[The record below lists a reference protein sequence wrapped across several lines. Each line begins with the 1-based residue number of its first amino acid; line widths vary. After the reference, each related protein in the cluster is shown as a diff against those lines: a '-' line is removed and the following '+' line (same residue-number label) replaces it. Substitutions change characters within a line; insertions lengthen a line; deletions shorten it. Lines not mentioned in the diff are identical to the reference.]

1 MAGELFI
8 VSTPIGNLNDITL
21 RAIQTI
27 KDVDFILAEDTR
39 VARKLLN
46 HLGIKANLQS
56 LNEHNE
62 LKKIPSVLSHLLK
75 GKNIALI
82 SDAGT
87 PLISDPGFQLVK
99 RAKKESL
106 RVVPIPGCS
115 AAIAAL
121 SASGIPTDRFYFY
134 GFLPKTKNKR
144 VDALKKLATKEESII
159 LYESVHRL
167 SSSIEDIIKVFG
179 KSHIAVLCKEITK
192 LHEEFIGNDLEEIRL
207 FLMDN
212 PSKIKG
218 EFTLILNG
226 KESSEEPN
234 TEKIDSIL
242 NELLPI
248 VSVKVAVRI
257 CSISTGFNKNKIYK
271 RAIELKS

>member
-1 MAGELFI
+1 MVGELFI

-62 LKKIPSVLSHLLK
+62 LKKIPIVLSHLLK

-106 RVVPIPGCS
+106 
-115 AAIAAL
+115 
-121 SASGIPTDRFYFY
+121 
-134 GFLPKTKNKR
+134 
-144 VDALKKLATKEESII
+144 E
-159 LYESVHRL
+159 
-167 SSSIEDIIKVFG
+167 
-179 KSHIAVLCKEITK
+179 
-192 LHEEFIGNDLEEIRL
+192 
-207 FLMDN
+207 
-212 PSKIKG
+212 
-218 EFTLILNG
+218 
-226 KESSEEPN
+226 
-234 TEKIDSIL
+234 
-242 NELLPI
+242 
-248 VSVKVAVRI
+248 
-257 CSISTGFNKNKIYK
+257 
-271 RAIELKS
+271 

>member
-1 MAGELFI
+1 MKGELFI
-8 VSTPIGNLNDITL
+8 VSTPIGNLDDITL
-21 RAIQTI
+21 RAIQTLQNI
-27 KDVDFILAEDTR
+27 DFILAEDTR
-39 VARKLLN
+39 VAKKLLK

-62 LKKIPSVLSHLLK
+62 LKKIPIVLKHLLE

-99 RAKKESL
+99 QAKKEAL
-106 RVVPIPGCS
+106 RVIPIPGCS

-121 SASGIPTDRFYFY
+121 SVSGIPTDRFYFY

-144 VDALKKLATKEESII
+144 LDVLKKLVKKEETII
-159 LYESVHRL
+159 VYESVHRL
-167 SSSIEDIIKVFG
+167 SSSINDMIEVFG
-179 KSHIAVLCKEITK
+179 KKHIAVLCKEITK
-192 LHEEFIGNDLEEIRL
+192 LHEELIGVNLEEIRV
-207 FLMDN
+207 FLMEN

-218 EFTLILNG
+218 EFTVILNG
-226 KESSEEPN
+226 KISSEINN

-242 NELLPI
+242 KELLPI
-248 VSVKVAVRI
+248 VSVKVAVKI
-257 CSISTGFNKNKIYK
+257 CSISTGYNKNKIYK
-271 RAIELKS
+271 RALELKI

>member
-1 MAGELFI
+1 MVGELFI

-62 LKKIPSVLSHLLK
+62 LKKIPIVLSHLSK

-82 SDAGT
+82 CDAGT

-106 RVVPIPGCS
+106 RVIPIPGCS

-121 SASGIPTDRFYFY
+121 TASGIPTDRFYFY

-144 VDALKKLATKEESII
+144 LDALKTLVTKEESII

-167 SSSIEDIIKVFG
+167 SSSIEDMIKVFG

-192 LHEEFIGNDLEEIRL
+192 LHEEFIGNNLEEIRL

-242 NELLPI
+242 KELLPI
-248 VSVKVAVRI
+248 VSVKVAVKI

>member
-1 MAGELFI
+1 MQGELFL

-27 KDVDFILAEDTR
+27 KDVDFIFAEDTR

-62 LKKIPSVLSHLLK
+62 LKKIPIVLSHLLK

-121 SASGIPTDRFYFY
+121 TASGIPTDRFYFY

-144 VDALKKLATKEESII
+144 LDALKTLVTRGESII

-167 SSSIEDIIKVFG
+167 SSSIEDMIKVFG

-192 LHEEFIGNDLEEIRL
+192 LHEEFIGNNLEEIRL
-207 FLMDN
+207 FLMNN

-226 KESSEEPN
+226 TASSEEPN

-242 NELLPI
+242 QELLPI
-248 VSVKVAVRI
+248 VSVKVAVKI

-271 RAIELKS
+271 RAIELKH

>member
-1 MAGELFI
+1 MVGELFI

-46 HLGIKANLQS
+46 HLGIKANLES

-62 LKKIPSVLSHLLK
+62 LKKIPIVLSHLLK

-106 RVVPIPGCS
+106 RVIPIPGSS

-121 SASGIPTDRFYFY
+121 TATGVPTDRFYFY

-144 VDALKKLATKEESII
+144 LDALKTLVTKEESII

-167 SSSIEDIIKVFG
+167 SSSIEDMIKVFG

-192 LHEEFIGNDLEEIRL
+192 LHEEFIGNNLEEIRL

-226 KESSEEPN
+226 KDSTEEPN

-242 NELLPI
+242 KELLPI
-248 VSVKVAVRI
+248 VSVKVAVKI
-257 CSISTGFNKNKIYK
+257 CSISTGYNKNKIYK

>member
-1 MAGELFI
+1 MVGELFI

-62 LKKIPSVLSHLLK
+62 LKKIPIVLSHLLK

-106 RVVPIPGCS
+106 RVIPIPGCS

-121 SASGIPTDRFYFY
+121 SASGMPTDRFYFY

-144 VDALKKLATKEESII
+144 VDALKKLVIKEESII

-242 NELLPI
+242 KELLPM
-248 VSVKVAVRI
+248 VSVKVAVKI

-271 RAIELKS
+271 RALELKP

>member
-144 VDALKKLATKEESII
+144 VDALKKLATKE
-159 LYESVHRL
+159 
-167 SSSIEDIIKVFG
+167 K
-179 KSHIAVLCKEITK
+179 
-192 LHEEFIGNDLEEIRL
+192 DLE
-207 FLMDN
+207 
-212 PSKIKG
+212 
-218 EFTLILNG
+218 T
-226 KESSEEPN
+226 
-234 TEKIDSIL
+234 
-242 NELLPI
+242 
-248 VSVKVAVRI
+248 
-257 CSISTGFNKNKIYK
+257 
-271 RAIELKS
+271 

>member
-1 MAGELFI
+1 MLGELFI

-62 LKKIPSVLSHLLK
+62 LKKIPIVLSHLLK

-106 RVVPIPGCS
+106 RVIPIPGCS

-121 SASGIPTDRFYFY
+121 TASGVPTDRFYFY

-144 VDALKKLATKEESII
+144 LDTLKTLVTKEESII

-167 SSSIEDIIKVFG
+167 SSSIEDMIKVFG

-192 LHEEFIGNDLEEIRL
+192 LHEDFIGNNLEEIRL

-226 KESSEEPN
+226 KDSTEEPN

-242 NELLPI
+242 KELLPI
-248 VSVKVAVRI
+248 VSVKVAVKI
-257 CSISTGFNKNKIYK
+257 CSISTGYNKNKIYK

>member
-1 MAGELFI
+1 MVGELFI

-46 HLGIKANLQS
+46 HLGIKAELQS

-62 LKKIPSVLSHLLK
+62 LKKIPIVLNHLSK

-106 RVVPIPGCS
+106 RVIPIPGCS

-121 SASGIPTDRFYFY
+121 TASGVPTDRFYFY

-144 VDALKKLATKEESII
+144 LDALKILVTKEESII

-167 SSSIEDIIKVFG
+167 SSSIEDMIKVFG

-192 LHEEFIGNDLEEIRL
+192 LHEEFVGNNLEEIRL

-234 TEKIDSIL
+234 IEKIDSIL
-242 NELLPI
+242 KELLPI
-248 VSVKVAVRI
+248 VSVKVAVKI
-257 CSISTGFNKNKIYK
+257 CSISTGFNKNIIYK
-271 RAIELKS
+271 RAIELKP

>member
-62 LKKIPSVLSHLLK
+62 LKKIPIVLSHLLK

-106 RVVPIPGCS
+106 RVIPIPGCS

-121 SASGIPTDRFYFY
+121 TASGVPTDRFYFY

-144 VDALKKLATKEESII
+144 LDTLKTLVTKEESII

-167 SSSIEDIIKVFG
+167 SSSIEDMIKVFG

-192 LHEEFIGNDLEEIRL
+192 LHEEFIGNNLEEIRL

-226 KESSEEPN
+226 KDSTEEPN

-242 NELLPI
+242 KELLPI
-248 VSVKVAVRI
+248 VSVKVAVKI
-257 CSISTGFNKNKIYK
+257 CSISTGYNKNKIYK

>member
-1 MAGELFI
+1 MVGELFI

-46 HLGIKANLQS
+46 HLGIKAELQS

-62 LKKIPSVLSHLLK
+62 LKKIPIVLNHLSK

-106 RVVPIPGCS
+106 RVIPIPGCS

-121 SASGIPTDRFYFY
+121 TASGVPTDRFYFY

-144 VDALKKLATKEESII
+144 LDALKILVTKEESII

-167 SSSIEDIIKVFG
+167 SSSIEDMIKVFG

-192 LHEEFIGNDLEEIRL
+192 LHEELVGNNLEEIRL

-234 TEKIDSIL
+234 IEKIDSIL
-242 NELLPI
+242 KELLPI
-248 VSVKVAVRI
+248 VSVKVAVKI
-257 CSISTGFNKNKIYK
+257 CSISTGFNKNIIYK
-271 RAIELKS
+271 RAIELKP

>member
-1 MAGELFI
+1 MVGELFI

-62 LKKIPSVLSHLLK
+62 LKKIPIVLSHLLK

-106 RVVPIPGCS
+106 RVIPIPGCS
-115 AAIAAL
+115 ASIAAL
-121 SASGIPTDRFYFY
+121 TASGVPTNRFYFY

-144 VDALKKLATKEESII
+144 LDTLKTLVTKEESII

-167 SSSIEDIIKVFG
+167 SSSIEDMIKVFG

-192 LHEEFIGNDLEEIRL
+192 LHEEFIGNNLEEIRL

-242 NELLPI
+242 KELLPI
-248 VSVKVAVRI
+248 VSVKVAVKI

-271 RAIELKS
+271 RAIELKP